1 MTADLILAR
10 GRIRTLGR
18 SGLKAHSHIAIAGGH
33 VLACAGPEVM
43 SLRGP
48 RTRVV
53 DLAGGAVLP
62 GFNDAHA
69 HVVYYGLTRFGAEL
83 GGARSVAEVAGRVKR
98 HAATLKVGEWLQG
111 MGYRADELAE
121 RRHPDRRELDHV
133 TGRRPAFI
141 DERGG
146 HARVANSAALA
157 AAGISAETPNPP
169 GGRIG
174 REPDGTPTGLLLE
187 TAMRMVAD
195 VQPPP
200 SIERR
205 TQGILKAQ
213 RLLLS
218 RGITSVGAAVNRGFA
233 DDLRAYERLAAA
245 GRLRMRVNEFLSWE
259 LLGATTGL
267 GVRAGFG
274 GALLRAGPIKVFVDG
289 GAERVAMRS
298 TAPREETRRKPDG
311 GGTWRTTP
319 VELRELVDRAT
330 GAGLQVAAH
339 AIGDAAIEAMCDAV
353 ESAGGHGLRHRVE
366 HCTICPPDLQA
377 RLAALGMVAVMQP
390 MAARFGRVASSLFFP
405 ARDRTH
411 LAPHSRLM
419 RAGVRVAFSS
429 DLPVSPD
436 PNPWPGIRV
445 AVDDQVNGI
454 SLLAALRAYTSG
466 GAYGSFEET
475 EKGTL
480 DVGMLADLQVYGEDP
495 LGDVPPKPE
504 GLRPNAVL
512 LGGVPVFGKL

>member
-1 MTADLILAR
+1 LDADLILAR
-10 GRIRTLGR
+10 GLIRTLGR
-18 SGLKAHSHIAIAGGH
+18 TGLNTHSHLATAGGR
-33 VLACAGPEVM
+33 VAACGGPEVM
-43 SLRGP
+43 NLRGP
-48 RTRVV
+48 RTRVI
-53 DLAGGAVLP
+53 DLAGSAVLP

-69 HVVYYGLTRFGAEL
+69 HVVYFGLTRFGADL
-83 GGARSVAEVAGRVKR
+83 GGARSVAEVAGRIKA
-98 HAATLKVGEWLQG
+98 HAGTLRAGEWLQG

-121 RRHPDRRELDHV
+121 RRHPDRRELDRV

-157 AAGISAETPNPP
+157 AAGLTAESTNPP

-174 REPDGTPTGLLLE
+174 RDPNGMPNGLLLE
-187 TAMRMVAD
+187 TAMRLVAD
-195 VQPPP
+195 VQPAPT
-200 SIERR
+200 IERR
-205 TQGILKAQ
+205 KQGILKAQ

-233 DDLRAYERLAAA
+233 DDLRAYEQLAGA

-259 LLGATTGL
+259 LLGAAEGL

-274 GALLRAGPIKVFVDG
+274 GAMVRAGPIKVFVDG

-298 TAPREETRRKPDG
+298 TAPRADASRKKDA
-311 GGTWRTTP
+311 TWRTP
-319 VELRELVDRAT
+319 PAELRELVGRAT
-330 GAGLQVAAH
+330 EAGLQVAAH

-353 ESAGGHGLRHRVE
+353 EAAGGQALRHRVE

-377 RLAALGMVAVMQP
+377 RLSQLGIVAVMQP
-390 MAARFGRVASSLFFP
+390 LAARFGRVASSLFFP

-411 LAPHSRLM
+411 LAPHSRLL
-419 RAGVRVAFSS
+419 RAGVRLAFSS

-436 PNPWPGIRV
+436 PNPWPGIQV

-454 SLLAALRAYTSG
+454 SMLAALRAYTRG
-466 GAYGSFEET
+466 GAYASFEEG

-480 DVGMLADLQVYGEDP
+480 EAGMLADLQVYEMDP
-495 LGDVPPKPE
+495 LGDSGPDGV
-504 GLRPNAVL
+504 GLRPRAVL
-512 LGGVPVFGKL
+512 LGGVPVYGSI